1 VRDRDGWNFPNL
13 LTVLLDRTIRTEL
26 ATAGNTMYCHL
37 VPFGLVTIGSVNTFL
52 SCHVVIKIV
61 TDQVLVVAIRQVVD

>member
-26 ATAGNTMYCHL
+26 ATPGNTMYGHL
-37 VPFGLVTIGSVNTFL
+37 VPFGLVTISSVNSLL

-61 TDQVLVVAIRQVVD
+61 TDQVLVVAIS